1 MRIMAR
7 GSGIEGRKIA
17 NSRFWQSAICYC
29 YPLLPRSGLDELLYL
44 FHRGLAG
51 PHHEHTRFF
60 LKHHMPS
67 VFQVRSRG
75 YIGVSYRVRAND
87 DCVQEFA
94 GGKMEASE

>member
-1 MRIMAR
+1 MADF
-7 GSGIEGRKIA
+7 G
-17 NSRFWQSAICYC
+17 NPLFAICYL
-29 YPLLPRSGLDELLYL
+29 LLPRSSLDELLYL

-75 YIGVSYRVRAND
+75 YIGVPYRVRTND
-87 DCVQEFA
+87 DCMQEFA
-94 GGKMEASE
+94 GGKMEAGEGGRMLPPDKNTTTS